1 FENAHAMAH
10 LEVCCLAYMKH
21 RVAAA
26 QRSGLSPCRR
36 WHELHL
42 CRNIAARDEIRQPG
56 LDNRP
61 HIGPDCPVVVFLH
74 RDDDIAAYLGVGAEG
89 KDGDIDKRS
98 AIDLSGNLPQSFLAP
113 PAQHRPGMAAPSA
126 CSREEKF
133 HLI

>member
-1 FENAHAMAH
+1 MAH

-26 QRSGLSPCRR
+26 QRGGLSPRRR

-56 LDNRP
+56 LDDCS
-61 HIGPDCPVVVFLH
+61 HIGSDGPVVVFLH

-98 AIDLSGNLPQSFLAP
+98 AVALSGDLQPNFLAT
-113 PAQHRPGMAAPSA
+113 
-126 CSREEKF
+126 
-133 HLI
+133 

>member
-1 FENAHAMAH
+1 GAMYAGALPETGGMGKGP
-10 LEVCCLAYMKH
+10 LEKSPRTGEP
-21 RVAAA
+21 RVLLPGTNKARVRAA

-61 HIGPDCPVVVFLH
+61 HIGPDGPVVVFLH
-74 RDDDIAAYLGVGAEG
+74 RDDDVAAYLGVGAEG

-113 PAQHRPGMAAPSA
+113 PAQ
-126 CSREEKF
+126 
-133 HLI
+133 